1 VSNFQSSLT
10 GFPKKDCKIRVNKTG
25 LAVPRGLEP
34 LTFGLGIRSS
44 LRPQR
49 NVSPPRHQAFGACPL
64 ITVATA
70 AGMPRKCLIQLVARP
85 KGFEPS
91 TPNLGKLGPPSRA
104 RLGRVLERQV
114 TSRAGVPPRNSL
126 VTSCWPPVSRAQ
138 AVVRDRNIWT
148 EILRRGA
155 RSDVSRSAP
164 RGSRLETLRGQS
176 TCAADNRRA
185 ATVSGRDRFHL
196 MPE

>member
-1 VSNFQSSLT
+1 MLDSISCA
-10 GFPKKDCKIRVNKTG
+10 P
-25 LAVPRGLEP
+25 E
-34 LTFGLGIRSS
+34 GIRT
-44 LRPQR
+44 LD
-49 NVSPPRHQAFGACPL
+49 
-64 ITVATA
+64 
-70 AGMPRKCLIQLVARP
+70 
-85 KGFEPS
+85 
-91 TPNLGKLGPPSRA
+91 PNLGKLGPPSRA

-164 RGSRLETLRGQS
+164 RGSRLEPYAVNPLAQQT
-176 TCAADNRRA
+176 NRRA